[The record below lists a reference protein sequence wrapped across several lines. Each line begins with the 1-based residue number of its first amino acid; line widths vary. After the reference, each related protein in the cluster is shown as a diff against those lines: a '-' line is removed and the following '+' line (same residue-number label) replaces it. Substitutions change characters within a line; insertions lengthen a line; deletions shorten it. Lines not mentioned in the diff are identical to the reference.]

1 MIERVKD
8 HNLLFLELP
17 SSLEVVYQPLDSML
31 LIMKTDQKALQIH
44 WAELQDQEVKLN
56 LPTDQTDLDLKLLI
70 LKLMK
75 MMNGSPYK
83 SLTLFCIMRSKNNHF

>member
-8 HNLLFLELP
+8 PNLLFLDNP
-17 SSLEVVYQPLDSML
+17 SSPEVDYQPLVLML
-31 LIMKTDQKALQIH
+31 WIMKIDQKALQIH

-56 LPTDQTDLDLKLLI
+56 LHIDQTDLDLKQLI

-75 MMNGSPYK
+75 MMNG
-83 SLTLFCIMRSKNNHF
+83 